1 MRNRIAQNGHVGKE
15 TMGDKGKG
23 DRIIGD
29 WHLALTTYFGKHYVV
44 QDSLKIICLCSK
56 RKATHRS

>member
-1 MRNRIAQNGHVGKE
+1 MRNRISQNGHVGKE

-29 WHLALTTYFGKHYVV
+29 WHLALTTYF
-44 QDSLKIICLCSK
+44 LCGTRFTK
-56 RKATHRS
+56 NNLPLL

>member
-23 DRIIGD
+23 DRITGD
-29 WHLALTTYFGKHYVV
+29 WHLAPHIL
-44 QDSLKIICLCSK
+44 
-56 RKATHRS
+56 RKTSGGTRFT